1 MLIIK
6 KRGRPAEEV
15 YLVSNSEIAQIGGQN
30 MVSIRNFHEQDAR
43 QLQQLKY
50 QHKSIE
56 EIKEIINLWNEKV
69 YNGSYYEMFAVCDQ
83 DEIVGSVS
91 LYQHSDY
98 IISAGP
104 EIYIP
109 YRKKGYGYEALMLAY
124 DYAKDLGYKIASA
137 QIRTDNVASMRLH
150 EKLGFQRDC
159 EMINRKG
166 KSVYIY
172 SKQL

>member
-1 MLIIK
+1 MIT
-6 KRGRPAEEV
+6 
-15 YLVSNSEIAQIGGQN
+15 
-30 MVSIRNFHEQDAR
+30 IRKYREQDAYL
-43 QLQQLKY
+43 LQPLKY
-50 QHKSIE
+50 QNKSIE
-56 EIKEIINLWNEKV
+56 EIEETITLWKEKT
-69 YNGSYYEMFAVCDQ
+69 YNGSYFEMFAVCDR

-104 EIYIP
+104 EIYVP

-137 QIRTDNVASMRLH
+137 QIRTDNVASICLH

-159 EMINRKG
+159 EMMNRKG
-166 KSVYIY
+166 NPVYIY
-172 SKQL
+172 LKQL

>member
-1 MLIIK
+1 M
-6 KRGRPAEEV
+6 EEYKISPV
-15 YLVSNSEIAQIGGQN
+15 VITY
-30 MVSIRNFHEQDAR
+30 IRNFQEQDAR
-43 QLQQLKY
+43 RLQQIKY
-50 QHKSIE
+50 QDKSIE
-56 EIKEIINLWNEKV
+56 EVKRIIALWNEKV
-69 YNGSYYEMFAVCDQ
+69 YNGKYYEMFAVCDQ
-83 DEIVGSVS
+83 NEIVGSVS

-104 EIYIP
+104 EIYVP
-109 YRKKGYGYEALMLAY
+109 YRKRGYGYEALMLAY

-137 QIRTDNVASMRLH
+137 QIRTDNVASICLH

-172 SKQL
+172 LKQL